1 MGKAAEKAD
10 EQEGAAVM
18 AKNRIKISILGSDY
32 IIASEEEEN
41 YVRQI
46 AAETEKRIAG
56 ITRDNPRLS
65 VTMAA
70 VLAALDYCDE
80 AVKATES
87 ADNLRSQI
95 KDYLE
100 DSSQARMEADEARR
114 ENEKLKKDNEAYM
127 AKFEA
132 MSDYDELKA
141 FKFAAEEKEKQEAN
155 MVKMCEV
162 LDEISEKGVEMS
174 EDERNAYIAKFSEY
188 DSVAAWS
195 NMVKAAEFDRV
206 GAPSGNIHKIGLPYG
221 EKKKSNGSIWDD

>member
-114 ENEKLKKDNEAYM
+114 ENEKLKKEVQTLRSRL
-127 AKFEA
+127 EHQ
-132 MSDYDELKA
+132 
-141 FKFAAEEKEKQEAN
+141 AAEPKKSAQ
-155 MVKMCEV
+155 VP
-162 LDEISEKGVEMS
+162 G
-174 EDERNAYIAKFSEY
+174 RT
-188 DSVAAWS
+188 VAAPAPIS
-195 NMVKAAEFDRV
+195 RPARAEPRLQPA
-206 GAPSGNIHKIGLPYG
+206 GAGAEG
-221 EKKKSNGSIWDD
+221 EKHAGSEIMEFFQSGEAEE

>member
-41 YVRQI
+41 YVRQV

-114 ENEKLKKDNEAYM
+114 ENEKLKGGPDP
-127 AKFEA
+127 
-132 MSDYDELKA
+132 A
-141 FKFAAEEKEKQEAN
+141 FQA
-155 MVKMCEV
+155 
-162 LDEISEKGVEMS
+162 
-174 EDERNAYIAKFSEY
+174 
-188 DSVAAWS
+188 
-195 NMVKAAEFDRV
+195 
-206 GAPSGNIHKIGLPYG
+206 GAPGRGAEKKRSGAGQNRSRPGAHLPACRAEPRLQPAGAGAEGEKHAGSGNHGVFPVRRGGGIVP
-221 EKKKSNGSIWDD
+221 

>member
-1 MGKAAEKAD
+1 
-10 EQEGAAVM
+10 M

-114 ENEKLKKDNEAYM
+114 ENEKLKKEVQTLRSRL
-127 AKFEA
+127 EHQ
-132 MSDYDELKA
+132 
-141 FKFAAEEKEKQEAN
+141 AAEPKKKRSGAGQNRSRPGAHLPACRAEPRLQPAGAGAEGEKHA
-155 MVKMCEV
+155 
-162 LDEISEKGVEMS
+162 G
-174 EDERNAYIAKFSEY
+174 
-188 DSVAAWS
+188 
-195 NMVKAAEFDRV
+195 
-206 GAPSGNIHKIGLPYG
+206 SGNHGVFPVRRGGGIVP
-221 EKKKSNGSIWDD
+221 

>member
-41 YVRQI
+41 YVRQV
-46 AAETEKRIAG
+46 AAETDKRIAG

-100 DSSQARMEADEARR
+100 DSSQVRMEADEARR
-114 ENEKLKKDNEAYM
+114 ENEKLKK
-127 AKFEA
+127 
-132 MSDYDELKA
+132 
-141 FKFAAEEKEKQEAN
+141 
-155 MVKMCEV
+155 EV
-162 LDEISEKGVEMS
+162 QTLRSRLEHQAGASQIIHALLEQGPVVTVGNHRTIQRDAGCFDEIITY
-174 EDERNAYIAKFSEY
+174 R
-188 DSVAAWS
+188 
-195 NMVKAAEFDRV
+195 
-206 GAPSGNIHKIGLPYG
+206 P
-221 EKKKSNGSIWDD
+221 

>member
-41 YVRQI
+41 YVRRI

-114 ENEKLKKDNEAYM
+114 ENEKLKKEVQTLRSRL
-127 AKFEA
+127 EHQ
-132 MSDYDELKA
+132 
-141 FKFAAEEKEKQEAN
+141 AAEPKKSAQ
-155 MVKMCEV
+155 VP
-162 LDEISEKGVEMS
+162 G
-174 EDERNAYIAKFSEY
+174 RT
-188 DSVAAWS
+188 VAAPAPISRPAGQNRAYSQRRRSRRRKARWIRKSWS
-195 NMVKAAEFDRV
+195 FSSQARRRNSSLREA
-206 GAPSGNIHKIGLPYG
+206 G
-221 EKKKSNGSIWDD
+221 

>member
-114 ENEKLKKDNEAYM
+114 ENEKLKKEVQTLRSRL
-127 AKFEA
+127 EHQ
-132 MSDYDELKA
+132 
-141 FKFAAEEKEKQEAN
+141 AAE
-155 MVKMCEV
+155 
-162 LDEISEKGVEMS
+162 
-174 EDERNAYIAKFSEY
+174 
-188 DSVAAWS
+188 
-195 NMVKAAEFDRV
+195 
-206 GAPSGNIHKIGLPYG
+206 P
-221 EKKKSNGSIWDD
+221 KKSAQVPGRTALTASRRRSRRRKARWIRKSWSFSSQARRRNSSLREAG